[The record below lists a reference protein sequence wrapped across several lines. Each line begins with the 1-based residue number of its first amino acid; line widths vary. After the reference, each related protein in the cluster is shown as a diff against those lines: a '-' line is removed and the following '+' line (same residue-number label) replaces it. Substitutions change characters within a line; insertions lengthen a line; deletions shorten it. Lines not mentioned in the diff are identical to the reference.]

1 MYNFVREFELSTTAY
16 KWGGGG
22 GAALITVVKIKFILI
37 QARRKLITDLTL

>member
-1 MYNFVREFELSTTAY
+1 MYNFVREFELSITAY

-22 GAALITVVKIKFILI
+22 EALLTVVKIKFILI